1 MSHTCLGVTVA
12 WASGIV
18 AAGSMGCARTAAEPV
33 PLQPIYVRLAELV
46 RLHPAYGL
54 TEATAR
60 SWPRLADKVGI
71 PQTRPVSA
79 IRPFGVLD
87 TTRRRTEADGSH
99 GSKARVQQLTARLN
113 ARVDKYEARQIRLD
127 YARLESERDWLRR
140 ETEEQFQQVWS
151 RLRAQT
157 QRRLRTLDLRI
168 IALENQVGSL
178 AAGPPDQV
186 EAALRNAREE
196 RRRIEAE
203 FASESS
209 RLRNELYQAQRAR
222 LEELETALTHQ
233 REQEIGALRAE
244 ASATV
249 RRYEATVTDWAGDL
263 DSMHIPDTKPIWP
276 AGVVSRLRLGRTRV
290 SFARWPEAKP
300 RMAAQDILQRE
311 VVAAVHYLAA
321 RRGWRIVTEPQR
333 GVADRTEA
341 MARMLTD
348 FWYGQLAE

>member
-1 MSHTCLGVTVA
+1 
-12 WASGIV
+12 
-18 AAGSMGCARTAAEPV
+18 
-33 PLQPIYVRLAELV
+33 
-46 RLHPAYGL
+46 
-54 TEATAR
+54 
-60 SWPRLADKVGI
+60 
-71 PQTRPVSA
+71 
-79 IRPFGVLD
+79 
-87 TTRRRTEADGSH
+87 
-99 GSKARVQQLTARLN
+99 VQQLTARLN

-222 LEELETALTHQ
+222 LEELETALTRQ

-290 SFARWPEAKP
+290 SLARWPEAKP